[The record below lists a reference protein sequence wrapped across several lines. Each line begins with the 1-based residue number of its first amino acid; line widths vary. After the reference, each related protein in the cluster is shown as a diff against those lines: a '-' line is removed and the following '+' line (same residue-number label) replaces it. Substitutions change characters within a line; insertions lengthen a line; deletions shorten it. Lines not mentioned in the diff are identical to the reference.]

1 MESLKAGREFLRADI
16 WEDWRN
22 LETDQKNRV
31 QRPPPEQPWPDGA
44 TLIDLVSPEDLTVG
58 TMPLIQA
65 IGRRKSRR
73 RYTSDPL
80 TLEELSF
87 LLWSTQGVQET
98 TPDGSS
104 LYRTVPSAGARH
116 PFETYLLA
124 QRVTGL
130 EFGLYRY
137 LSLNHEL
144 CFLRRDPDLVDR
156 IHKACFDQY
165 VSDSAVVLIWTAIP
179 YRMEWRYGTIS
190 PKLIALDAGHV
201 CQNLYLA
208 CESIGA
214 GTCAIGAYDQKRMD
228 AAIDVD
234 GQEEFTVY
242 LAPVGRIG
250 DTAER

>member
-87 LLWSTQGVQET
+87 LL
-98 TPDGSS
+98 
-104 LYRTVPSAGARH
+104 
-116 PFETYLLA
+116 
-124 QRVTGL
+124 
-130 EFGLYRY
+130 
-137 LSLNHEL
+137 
-144 CFLRRDPDLVDR
+144 
-156 IHKACFDQY
+156 
-165 VSDSAVVLIWTAIP
+165 
-179 YRMEWRYGTIS
+179 
-190 PKLIALDAGHV
+190 
-201 CQNLYLA
+201 
-208 CESIGA
+208 
-214 GTCAIGAYDQKRMD
+214 
-228 AAIDVD
+228 
-234 GQEEFTVY
+234 
-242 LAPVGRIG
+242 
-250 DTAER
+250 